1 MKRKLALVLAAVL
14 LLGTLSACGNDAGSG
29 QSSNPGDSAS
39 PSDSSSANPSS
50 NGSAETGLII
60 ETHDKINSTY
70 TNNTPGEALSETAVP
85 DTLTIALASEPPSL
99 DIFQL
104 SDSAATLVSKAHC
117 EGLLRRNNAT
127 MEYEGVLAKSWEHL
141 DDNTI
146 RFHLRDDVY
155 FHNGEKMTAEDALF
169 MFQRGNELPLQSS
182 FFNMYDL
189 EKCKI
194 VDDYTLDI
202 VSFDP
207 FPPMDDFMSD
217 PADCVLSKKAIESST
232 PDKLVRDLNGA
243 GTGPYKFVEWIAGDR
258 IVFERFEDYY
268 GEKPVYKNLVF
279 RIITDA
285 TARTLAFEAGDVDI
299 CISPLSTSID
309 SLRQNPNCDIWSCDT
324 FTTTN
329 IIFNC
334 TASPL
339 DNVLV
344 RQAMAYAVDVD
355 SMVNVVFAGTGKQH
369 DSFFTPQNDA
379 YHPADPEKN
388 QPLLEYNPEKAKE
401 LLAEA
406 GYADGFTIKIWTNE
420 NQNRIDMAEI
430 LQNSWG
436 AIGINCEVTVME
448 FATLMAE
455 YSKGEHEVLLAG
467 FAPTGKDGQFY
478 YPYVH
483 STGPFRRNYAGIRN
497 PEIDELMDTAMKC
510 MDLDERRECYSK
522 VIDILREEVYMIP
535 VHNSENFFGV
545 RSTLTGF
552 EPDPVNIPRLTT
564 IRAKS

>member
-14 LLGTLSACGNDAGSG
+14 LLGTISACGKSSSG
-29 QSSNPGDSAS
+29 PSNPDSSNESA
-39 PSDSSSANPSS
+39 PPAAAV
-50 NGSAETGLII
+50 GTVI
-60 ETHDKINSTY
+60 ETHDKVNATY
-70 TNNTPGEALSETAVP
+70 TNNTPEANFPETAVP

-104 SDSAATLVSKAHC
+104 SDSAATLVSKVHC
-117 EGLLRRNNAT
+117 EGLLRRNDAT
-127 MEYEGVLAKSWEHL
+127 MEYEGVLAESWEYL

-155 FHNGEKMTAEDALF
+155 FHNGEKMTAEDVLF

-194 VDDYTLDI
+194 VDDYTVDI

-207 FPPMDDFMSD
+207 FPPMEDFMSD

-232 PDKLVRDLNGA
+232 PEKLVRDLNGA
-243 GTGPYKFVEWIAGDR
+243 GTGPYKFVEWISGDR

-268 GEKPVYKNLVF
+268 GEKPAYKNLVF

-299 CISPLSTSID
+299 CISPLSTSIN

-329 IIFNC
+329 IVFNS
-334 TASPL
+334 TVSPL

-344 RQAMAYAVDVD
+344 RQAMAYAVDID
-355 SMVNVVFAGTGKQH
+355 SMVDVVFAGTGKQH
-369 DSFFTPQNDA
+369 DSFFTPQNEA

-406 GYADGFTIKIWTNE
+406 GYPDGFSIKIWSNE
-420 NQNRIDMAEI
+420 NQNRIDIAEI

-436 AIGINCEVTVME
+436 AIGIDCEVTIME

-455 YSKGEHEVLLAG
+455 YSKGEHEVLLCG

-497 PEIDELMDTAMKC
+497 PEVDELMDTAMKC
-510 MDLDERRECYSK
+510 MDLEERNDCYSR

-535 VHNSENFFGV
+535 LHNSENFFGV
-545 RSTLTGF
+545 RSTLTNF
-552 EPDPVNIPRLTT
+552 EPNPVNIPRLST
-564 IRAKS
+564 IRPK